1 MRTAQTCHTKNRR
14 TKNTA
19 RLESSFMKKIHFLIA
34 FLFFCTTLQAEDAVL
49 KTLKEEANRNLAVL
63 KRQEIPAY
71 YIAYRVTDNE
81 TISFSASFG
90 CISGKRTPWHARY
103 LHVQTRVG
111 DYNADNSHEIKGGGY
126 DAEAGSDNTSF
137 EDGAYSLHD
146 DLWQKTDETY
156 KDAVQKYEQIKAKSA
171 VTTTSEDKSPDF
183 SRQKPCKN
191 YEKAVHLN
199 DLKIDV
205 DKWEKALIRLSGLM
219 NSNKDILKGGIG
231 FSGEVQRRWFYNTE
245 GSSNAENRIAFRLY
259 ISMKTIAEDGMDLP
273 LSKSYFAIRPEDL
286 PTEAE
291 LEKEILNMSALL
303 SELKKAPVADPYSG
317 PSILSAEA
325 AGVFFH
331 EFFGHRVEGARM
343 KQDGDAQTFKKK
355 IGEKVLS
362 ENISV
367 TFDPTLRTFQGQ
379 PLNGSYI
386 IDDEGVRGQRVEVV
400 KDGILKGFLMSRT
413 PLEGF
418 PESNGHG
425 RADAYSNP
433 VTRQSN
439 MFIKSNR
446 PLSEDSLVIRLKEEL
461 KRSGKD
467 YGYLF
472 SSVSGGFTN
481 TSALYPNAF
490 NVTPL
495 VVYRIF
501 SDDRPRELVRGVNMI
516 GTPLSVFSQILECG
530 DSYRI
535 FNGYCGAESGSLPV
549 SCIAPAILVRQVE
562 TQKKMKSGDIS
573 PILERP

>member
-1 MRTAQTCHTKNRR
+1 
-14 TKNTA
+14 
-19 RLESSFMKKIHFLIA
+19 MKKILYFIA
-34 FLFFCTTLQAEDAVL
+34 FLFFGTSLQAEDAVL

-63 KRQEIPAY
+63 KKQDIPAY
-71 YIAYRVTDNE
+71 FIAYRVTDIE

-90 CISGKRTPWHARY
+90 SISGKRTPWHARY

-126 DAEAGSDNTSF
+126 DAESGSDNTSF
-137 EDGAYSLHD
+137 EDGAYSLHE
-146 DLWQKTDETY
+146 DLWRKTDETY
-156 KDAVQKYEQIKAKSA
+156 KNAVQKYEQIKAKSA
-171 VTTTSEDKSPDF
+171 VTITSEDQSPDF

-231 FSGEVQRRWFYNTE
+231 FSGEVQRHWFYNTE
-245 GSSNAENRIAFRLY
+245 ESSNAENKVAFRLY
-259 ISMKTIAEDGMDLP
+259 ISMKAIAEDGMDLP
-273 LSKSYFAIRPEDL
+273 LSKSYFVVRPEDL
-286 PTEAE
+286 PTEAA
-291 LEKEILNMSALL
+291 LEKEILEMSTLL
-303 SELKKAPVADPYSG
+303 TELKKAPVADPYSG

-362 ENISV
+362 ENISI

-379 PLNGSYI
+379 PLNGSYTV
-386 IDDEGVRGQRVEVV
+386 DDEGVRGQRVEVV
-400 KDGILKGFLMSRT
+400 KNGILKGFLMSRT

-446 PLSEDSLVIRLKEEL
+446 PLSDDSLVIRLKEEL
-461 KRSGKD
+461 KRSGKE
-467 YGYLF
+467 YGYFF

-481 TSALYPNAF
+481 TSTLYPNAF

-501 SDDRPRELVRGVNMI
+501 TDDRPRELVRGVNMI

-530 DSYRI
+530 NSYRI

-549 SCIAPAILVRQVE
+549 SCVAPAILVRQVE